1 MVKKIEKD
9 GKAEEVLFDA
19 YVCWYKTVVS
29 TKKQSNEAAK
39 DRIEALNAYIDDIKS
54 GRVEFTSERKD
65 LEAEIEKLN
74 TEIESSNAMRNKEH
88 EDFLAAKDE
97 MEKAIAALESAIDVL
112 GGATEDHKEGV
123 FTSMGF
129 ELRRAVQLGQNFL
142 SEQDTQFLERALDGE
157 VPNADWKKLNRK
169 ATFKMKYKARSLK
182 IQEIL
187 ADMLQTF
194 RDNLADATKKEN
206 DAQSS
211 YDTLSAS
218 KNSQLSAAQDALSG
232 GEGEAGARTLNAQE
246 SQDEV
251 DALTTQV
258 SNDEKFIAQAE
269 ESYAVK
275 VTEWKE
281 RKRLRT
287 GEIAAVSKA
296 MEVLTSDDA
305 RDMFSSSMK
314 SQQALLLQEASSAP
328 GCSPRKRA
336 AKVASKLRDA
346 AAKHND
352 VRLAML
358 AVSAQLSS
366 KGHFD
371 SILGSIDKMI
381 SDLKAEYEEDY
392 KTKEQCTDDRLANT
406 KIAKQNAQAMDDQTA
421 LIGRKQAEIEEKTK
435 EVEDIVAHVKE
446 IKLQME
452 EADMNRQKENAEF
465 KAGKADDEAAM
476 GLIQNSMDVL
486 AKFYEDEGLALVQTH
501 RATATMTVAQPPEM
515 SAAGEAPPP
524 PPATFSQPYGGAKG
538 ESNGIQSIL
547 GMIKE
552 DIGKDIRTA
561 TAEEDKAKSDFDT
574 FNSETD
580 TLIGE
585 LDAEKTKLEGE
596 IGAAEQ
602 AQSDAKATRAK
613 KKTILDDTLGV
624 LRSIAPNCD
633 FMAKNFELRKANR
646 ETEIDG
652 LYEAKASLSG
662 GSFKFLQ
669 TEC

>member
-1 MVKKIEKD
+1 MRCFVFVALLAAAHAAASDERLNPVTRVAQLMQNMVKKIEKD
-9 GKAEEVLFDA
+9 GKAEEDLYDA

-29 TKKQSNEAAK
+29 TKKQSNEKAK
-39 DRIEALNAYIDDIKS
+39 DRIESLNAYIDDIKS

-74 TEIESSNAMRNKEH
+74 TEIESTTAMRNKEH

-123 FTSMGF
+123 FTSIGF

-157 VPNADWKKLNRK
+157 VPTADWKKLNRK

-194 RDNLADATKKEN
+194 KDNLADAKKKEK
-206 DAQSS
+206 DAASS
-211 YDTLSAS
+211 YDTLMTS

-258 SNDEKFIAQAE
+258 SNDEKFITQAE

-287 GEIAAVSKA
+287 GEIAAVTKA

-314 SQQALLLQEASSAP
+314 SQQALFLQEASSSD
-328 GCSPRKRA
+328 CSRKRA
-336 AKVASKLRDA
+336 AKVATQLRAA

-358 AVSAQLSS
+358 AVSAQFSS

-392 KTKEQCTDDRLANT
+392 ATKEQCTDDRLANT
-406 KIAKQNAQAMDDQTA
+406 KIAKQNAQAMDDETA

-452 EADMNRQKENAEF
+452 EADMNRQKENAEY
-465 KAGKADDEAAM
+465 KAGKADDEADM
-476 GLIQNSMDVL
+476 QR
-486 AKFYEDEGLALVQTH
+486 Q
-501 RATATMTVAQPPEM
+501 
-515 SAAGEAPPP
+515 
-524 PPATFSQPYGGAKG
+524 
-538 ESNGIQSIL
+538 
-547 GMIKE
+547 KE
-552 DIGKDIRTA
+552 NA
-561 TAEEDKAKSDFDT
+561 
-574 FNSETD
+574 
-580 TLIGE
+580 
-585 LDAEKTKLEGE
+585 
-596 IGAAEQ
+596 
-602 AQSDAKATRAK
+602 
-613 KKTILDDTLGV
+613 
-624 LRSIAPNCD
+624 
-633 FMAKNFELRKANR
+633 
-646 ETEIDG
+646 
-652 LYEAKASLSG
+652 
-662 GSFKFLQ
+662 
-669 TEC
+669 

>member
-9 GKAEEVLFDA
+9 GKAEEELYDK
-19 YVCWYKTVVS
+19 YVCWYQTVVS
-29 TKKQSNEAAK
+29 SKKESNEQAK

-157 VPNADWKKLNRK
+157 VPTADWKKLNRK

-194 RDNLADATKKEN
+194 KDNLADATKKEK
-206 DAQSS
+206 DASS
-211 YDTLSAS
+211 SFDTLMTS

-258 SNDEKFIAQAE
+258 SNDEKFIKQAE

-281 RKRLRT
+281 RKRLRS

-358 AVSAQLSS
+358 AVSAQLTS

-381 SDLKAEYEEDY
+381 SDLKAEYEEDLQ
-392 KTKEQCTDDRLANT
+392 TKEQCTDDRL
-406 KIAKQNAQAMDDQTA
+406 A

-446 IKLQME
+446 IKVQME

-552 DIGKDIRTA
+552 DMAKDIRTA
-561 TAEEDKAKSDFDT
+561 TEEEDKAKADFDT
-574 FNSETD
+574 FTSDSNAMIESLNS
-580 TLIGE
+580 
-585 LDAEKTKLEGE
+585 EKTKLEGE